1 MLIHDPY
8 AIEIPF
14 HKIQMERVSHLDWA
28 LLQTCHILHLIGA
41 QNLMWFGHRVN
52 ICVPCVP
59 QKERGLTIG
68 QQLQCSCG
76 AMELLRSK
84 HLGGCTLHYIT
95 FLHFIHLWH
104 TNRIFL
110 DVALKYYMDS
120 ISDRFWWLNN
130 LVYIWYIS

>member
-1 MLIHDPY
+1 MLIYDPY

-14 HKIQMERVSHLDWA
+14 HKIQMEREFHIFTEPFSKLVPPPP
-28 LLQTCHILHLIGA
+28 HILHLIGA

-68 QQLQCSCG
+68 QQLQCLCG

-84 HLGGCTLHYIT
+84 QLGGCTLHYIT
-95 FLHFIHLWH
+95 FLLFIHL
-104 TNRIFL
+104 
-110 DVALKYYMDS
+110 
-120 ISDRFWWLNN
+120 
-130 LVYIWYIS
+130 